1 MIKPETILSAVNLG
15 QKLGHV
21 FVATADSK
29 GLPHVAAAGRL
40 SLGTDG
46 LLAVAAWFCPGTVM
60 NIEHN
65 HRISLVVWDAG
76 ADTGYQLLG
85 NVEKI
90 EETAMMDGYIPE
102 MESTGPSPQVE
113 RQLLVKVNK
122 VMAFSHAP
130 HSDLE
135 EG

>member
-1 MIKPETILSAVNLG
+1 MIKPDIIQSAVNLG

-46 LLAVAAWFCPGTVM
+46 LLTVAAWFCPGTVV
-60 NIEHN
+60 NLEHN
-65 HRISLVVWDAG
+65 TKVSLVIWDAA

-85 NVEKI
+85 NVEKV
-90 EETAMMDGYIPE
+90 EETAMLDGYVPE

-113 RQLLVKVNK
+113 RQLFVKVDK
-122 VMAFSHAP
+122 VIGFSHAP

-135 EG
+135 E

>member
-1 MIKPETILSAVNLG
+1 MIKPDIIQSAVILS

-46 LLAVAAWFCPGTVM
+46 LLTVAAWFCPGTVV
-60 NIEHN
+60 NLEHN
-65 HRISLVVWDAG
+65 TKISLVVWDAA

-85 NVEKI
+85 NVEKV
-90 EETAMMDGYIPE
+90 EETAMLDGYVPE

-113 RQLLVKVNK
+113 RQLFVKVDK
-122 VMAFSHAP
+122 VIGFSHAP

-135 EG
+135 E

>member
-1 MIKPETILSAVNLG
+1 MIKPDIIQSAIILG

-46 LLAVAAWFCPGTVM
+46 LLAVAAWFCPGTVV
-60 NIEHN
+60 NLEHN
-65 HRISLVVWDAG
+65 TKISLVVWDAA

-85 NVEKI
+85 NVEKV
-90 EETAMMDGYIPE
+90 EETAMLDGYIPE

-113 RQLLVKVNK
+113 RQLFVKVDK
-122 VMAFSHAP
+122 VIGFSHAP

-135 EG
+135 E

>member
-1 MIKPETILSAVNLG
+1 MIKPETIQSAVTLG

-21 FVATADSK
+21 FVTTADSK

-46 LLAVAAWFCPGTVM
+46 FLAVAAWFCPGTVM
-60 NIEHN
+60 NLGYN
-65 HRISLVVWDAG
+65 TKISLVVWDAA

-85 NVEKI
+85 NVEKV
-90 EETAMMDGYIPE
+90 EETAMLDGYVPE

-113 RQLLVKVNK
+113 RKLFVKVDK
-122 VMAFSHAP
+122 VMGFSHAP

-135 EG
+135 E